1 MLLAW
6 RQGGESKVDACSWL
20 PTKEQAMDRSDGW
33 SKRRVEGS
41 SVLSWSLNHVDSSV
55 APMESSPA
63 AMRDTSTETAVPVSS
78 VAVSKSL
85 LMRLFNE
92 LAD

>member
-1 MLLAW
+1 
-6 RQGGESKVDACSWL
+6 
-20 PTKEQAMDRSDGW
+20 
-33 SKRRVEGS
+33 
-41 SVLSWSLNHVDSSV
+41 
-55 APMESSPA
+55 MESSPA